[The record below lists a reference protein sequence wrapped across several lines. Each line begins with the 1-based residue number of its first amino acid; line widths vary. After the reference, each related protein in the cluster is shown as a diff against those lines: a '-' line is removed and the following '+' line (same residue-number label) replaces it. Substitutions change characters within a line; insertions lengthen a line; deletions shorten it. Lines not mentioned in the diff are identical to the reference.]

1 MRWDYGKIYQQIRKS
16 KGLTQEEVCGD
27 FLARSTLA
35 RIESGKAI
43 PRFDTMIFLLHQI
56 DMTLEEFKYI
66 CNLYQHSERQA
77 ILNAYHNLAPVVG
90 VGDLQELKK
99 RCEKYLKTNHSI
111 PIEHILDSLNI
122 LILLRK
128 NGVKHSS
135 AEFKHYTQ
143 KVWTYLEKQDTW
155 YENDLKLLHTILYH
169 FSIEIIHSISG
180 KILKSLQKY
189 KQYRKIK
196 SSEFSLLSNLSTIYL
211 YNGLKGDCE
220 EITLR
225 TLELAKELKRY
236 DSLGFAQVRL
246 GICRGDDALIE
257 NGLALLRLTDEQDLL
272 TMLEEEVKNY
282 R

>member
-1 MRWDYGKIYQQIRKS
+1 M
-16 KGLTQEEVCGD
+16 
-27 FLARSTLA
+27 
-35 RIESGKAI
+35 
-43 PRFDTMIFLLHQI
+43 
-56 DMTLEEFKYI
+56 
-66 CNLYQHSERQA
+66 
-77 ILNAYHNLAPVVG
+77 
-90 VGDLQELKK
+90 
-99 RCEKYLKTNHSI
+99 KTNHSI

-122 LILLRK
+122 LIFIRK
-128 NGVKHSS
+128 KGLEQPS
-135 AEFKHYTQ
+135 AEFKNYTQ
-143 KVWTYLEKQDTW
+143 KVWSYLEKQDTW
-155 YENDLKLLHTILYH
+155 YENDLGLLHTILYH
-169 FSIEIIHSISG
+169 FSIETIHNISG
-180 KILKSLQKY
+180 KILESLQKY

-272 TMLEEEVKNY
+272 TMLEEEVKKY

>member
-1 MRWDYGKIYQQIRKS
+1 MRWDYGKVFQEIRQS

-35 RIESGKAI
+35 RIESGKVI
-43 PRFDTMIFLLHQI
+43 PKFETMVFLLHQV

-66 CNLYQHSERQA
+66 CNLYHPSKRQR
-77 ILNAYHNLAPVVG
+77 ILNTANNNKPVVG
-90 VGDLQELKK
+90 TDDLKK
-99 RCEKYLKTNHSI
+99 LKEMCLEYLKNEHDV
-111 PIEHILDSLNI
+111 PIEHILDGLNVI
-122 LILLRK
+122 IELRE
-128 NGVKHSS
+128 NGLQPQTQDF
-135 AEFKHYTQ
+135 EHYTQ
-143 KVWTYLEKQDTW
+143 KIWSYLEKQDTW

-169 FSIEIIHSISG
+169 FSIETIHNISG

-189 KQYRKIK
+189 KQYRNIK

-257 NGLALLRLTDEQDLL
+257 NGLDLLRLTDEQDLL
-272 TMLEEEVKNY
+272 TMLEEEVTKY

>member
-35 RIESGKAI
+35 RIECGKAV
-43 PRFDTMIFLLHQI
+43 PKFDTMIFLLHQI

-66 CNLYQHSERQA
+66 CNLYQYSERQA

-90 VGDLQELKK
+90 VEDLQELKK
-99 RCEKYLKTNHSI
+99 RCERYLKTNHSI

-135 AEFKHYTQ
+135 VEFKHYTQ

-155 YENDLKLLHTILYH
+155 YENDLRLLHTILYH
-169 FSIEIIHSISG
+169 FPMETIHFISD
-180 KILKSLQKY
+180 KILYNLQKY
-189 KQYRKIK
+189 NQYRNIK
-196 SSEFSLLSNLSTIYL
+196 GSEFSLLSNLSTIYL
-211 YNGLKGDCE
+211 NNGFITKCE
-220 EITLR
+220 EITSRVLV
-225 TLELAKELKRY
+225 LAKELKRY

-272 TMLEEEVKNY
+272 NMLEEEVKKY